1 MTASMHEWDEST
13 DLFAHAVIGYAIER
27 LKVPK
32 NPQWGAHYG
41 ADLATTVDA
50 TITDAGIGGHAALA
64 VFRDVLMPA
73 CRPMDDSLNLAYVP
87 TAPSI
92 AATMFDLVVS
102 ASSIF
107 GGNWEAGAGAIAAEN
122 AALRWLADL
131 AGFPAEAGGV
141 FVSGGSAANL
151 SALATARHRAQQRR
165 TEQGLGRPTR
175 WCIVT
180 TDEVH
185 ASVRAAARIM
195 DVDVIAAP
203 TDDLGRFT
211 GAALADVLSAHGFT
225 PNRTPENQP
234 VSTSRPQADAT
245 RHAPGVGGDLGVFA
259 VVATG
264 GTTNAGAVD
273 ELDALADVCAEHDLW
288 LHIDGAYGLAALC
301 SDLVGDTFRG
311 IERADSF
318 GVDPHKW
325 LFAPYDCAALV
336 YREPVYAAAAHA
348 QHGAYLDAVNRSDW
362 NPSDYAYHLSR
373 RARGLPLWFSLATYG
388 TAAYTE
394 AVDVSIA
401 TARALAADIAA
412 RPGFHLLLEPQL
424 SIVLFTLDGWTRD
437 DYLAWSTQ
445 RAREGVALLVPT
457 TWKGSPCMRI
467 CLVNPRTRQADVQS
481 LLDDLARF
489 PLRR

>member
-1 MTASMHEWDEST
+1 
-13 DLFAHAVIGYAIER
+13 
-27 LKVPK
+27 
-32 NPQWGAHYG
+32 
-41 ADLATTVDA
+41 
-50 TITDAGIGGHAALA
+50 
-64 VFRDVLMPA
+64 
-73 CRPMDDSLNLAYVP
+73 
-87 TAPSI
+87 
-92 AATMFDLVVS
+92 VV
-102 ASSIF
+102 
-107 GGNWEAGAGAIAAEN
+107 
-122 AALRWLADL
+122 
-131 AGFPAEAGGV
+131 
-141 FVSGGSAANL
+141 
-151 SALATARHRAQQRR
+151 
-165 TEQGLGRPTR
+165 
-175 WCIVT
+175 
-180 TDEVH
+180 
-185 ASVRAAARIM
+185 
-195 DVDVIAAP
+195 
-203 TDDLGRFT
+203 
-211 GAALADVLSAHGFT
+211 
-225 PNRTPENQP
+225 
-234 VSTSRPQADAT
+234 
-245 RHAPGVGGDLGVFA
+245 VFA

-273 ELDALADVCAEHDLW
+273 ELDALADVCAEHGLW

-336 YREPVYAAAAHA
+336 YREPAHAAAAHA
-348 QHGAYLDAVNRSDW
+348 QHGAYLDAVNRNDW

-401 TARALAADIAA
+401 TARTLAADIAA
-412 RPGFHLLLEPQL
+412 RPGFDLLLEPQL

-457 TWKGSPCMRI
+457 TWKGEPCMRI
-467 CLVNPRTRQADVQS
+467 CLVNPRTRLDDVRS
-481 LLDDLARF
+481 LLDDLAGF

>member
-13 DLFAHAVIGYAIER
+13 DLFAHAVIGYAFER

-32 NPQWGAHYG
+32 DPQWGAHK
-41 ADLATTVDA
+41 ATDLAA
-50 TITDAGIGGHAALA
+50 TLDTSITPTGIGGHAALA
-64 VFRDVLMPA
+64 MFRDVLMPA
-73 CRPMDDSLNLAYVP
+73 CRPMDDPLNLAYVP

-107 GGNWEAGAGAIAAEN
+107 GGNWEAGTGAIAAEN
-122 AALRWLADL
+122 TALRWLADL

-151 SALATARHRAQQRR
+151 SALATARHRAQHRR
-165 TEQGLGRPTR
+165 TELGLGRPTR

-195 DVDVIAAP
+195 DVDVLEAL

-211 GAALADVLSAHGFT
+211 GTALAAVLAEHGGT
-225 PNRTPENQP
+225 DR
-234 VSTSRPQADAT
+234 VSTSGRAADVT
-245 RHAPGVGGDLGVFA
+245 RHATGAAGDSDTAVFA

-467 CLVNPRTRQADVQS
+467 CLVNPRTRLADVQS

>member
-32 NPQWGAHYG
+32 DPQWGAHK
-41 ADLATTVDA
+41 ATDLAA
-50 TITDAGIGGHAALA
+50 TLDTSITPTGIGGHAALA
-64 VFRDVLMPA
+64 MFRDVLMPA
-73 CRPMDDSLNLAYVP
+73 CRPMDDPLNLAYVP

-107 GGNWEAGAGAIAAEN
+107 GGNWEAGTGAIAAEN
-122 AALRWLADL
+122 TALRWLADL

-195 DVDVIAAP
+195 DVDVLEAP

-211 GAALADVLSAHGFT
+211 GAALAEVLSAHGGS
-225 PNRTPENQP
+225 EG
-234 VSTSRPQADAT
+234 VSTSGPGPDAT
-245 RHAPGVGGDLGVFA
+245 RHATGAAGEGDVVVFA

-273 ELDALADVCAEHDLW
+273 ELDALADVCAAHDLW

-336 YREPVYAAAAHA
+336 YREPAHAAAAHA
-348 QHGAYLDAVNRSDW
+348 QHGAYLDAVNRNDW

-401 TARALAADIAA
+401 TARTLAADIAD
-412 RPGFHLLLEPQL
+412 RPGFELLLEPQL

-445 RAREGVALLVPT
+445 RAREGVALMVPT
-457 TWKGSPCMRI
+457 TWKGEPCMRI
-467 CLVNPRTRQADVQS
+467 CLVNPRTRLDDVRS
-481 LLDDLARF
+481 LLDDLAGF

>member
-1 MTASMHEWDEST
+1 
-13 DLFAHAVIGYAIER
+13 
-27 LKVPK
+27 
-32 NPQWGAHYG
+32 
-41 ADLATTVDA
+41 
-50 TITDAGIGGHAALA
+50 
-64 VFRDVLMPA
+64 
-73 CRPMDDSLNLAYVP
+73 MDDPLNLAYVP

-107 GGNWEAGAGAIAAEN
+107 GGNWEAGTGAIAAEN
-122 AALRWLADL
+122 TALRWLADL

-151 SALATARHRAQQRR
+151 SALATARHRAQHRR
-165 TEQGLGRPTR
+165 AEQGLGRPTR

-195 DVDVIAAP
+195 DVDVLEAP
-203 TDDLGRFT
+203 TDVLGRFT
-211 GAALADVLSAHGFT
+211 GSALVDVLAEHS
-225 PNRTPENQP
+225 
-234 VSTSRPQADAT
+234 
-245 RHAPGVGGDLGVFA
+245 DLAVFA

-273 ELDALADVCAEHDLW
+273 ELDALADVCAAHGLW

-336 YREPVYAAAAHA
+336 YREPAWAAAAHA
-348 QHGAYLDAVNRSDW
+348 QHGSYLDAVNRSDW

-401 TARALAADIAA
+401 TARTLAADIAA
-412 RPGFHLLLEPQL
+412 RPGFDLLLEPQL

-457 TWKGSPCMRI
+457 TWKGEPCMRI
-467 CLVNPRTRQADVQS
+467 CLVNPRTRLEDVQS
-481 LLDDLARF
+481 LLDDLAGF

>member
-32 NPQWGAHYG
+32 DPQWGAHR
-41 ADLATTVDA
+41 ATDLAASLDTS
-50 TITDAGIGGHAALA
+50 ITPTGIGGHAALA
-64 VFRDVLMPA
+64 MFRDVLMPA
-73 CRPMDDSLNLAYVP
+73 CRPMDDPLNLAYVP

-107 GGNWEAGAGAIAAEN
+107 GGNWEAGTGAIAAEN
-122 AALRWLADL
+122 TALRWLADL

-151 SALATARHRAQQRR
+151 SALATARHRAQHRR
-165 TEQGLGRPTR
+165 AEQGLGRPTR

-195 DVDVIAAP
+195 DVDVLEAP
-203 TDDLGRFT
+203 TDVLGRFT
-211 GAALADVLSAHGFT
+211 GSALVDVLAEHS
-225 PNRTPENQP
+225 
-234 VSTSRPQADAT
+234 
-245 RHAPGVGGDLGVFA
+245 DLAVFA

-273 ELDALADVCAEHDLW
+273 ELDALADVCAAHGLW

-336 YREPVYAAAAHA
+336 YREPAWAAAAHA
-348 QHGAYLDAVNRSDW
+348 QHGSYLDAVNRSDW

-401 TARALAADIAA
+401 TARTLAADIAA
-412 RPGFHLLLEPQL
+412 RPGFDLLLEPQL

-457 TWKGSPCMRI
+457 TWKGEPCMRI
-467 CLVNPRTRQADVQS
+467 CLVNPRTRLEDVQS
-481 LLDDLARF
+481 LLDDLAGF